1 MDIWSIGVIMY
12 TLLFGK
18 PPFEDNTVEQT
29 YENIKHNRFSYPGSI
44 PVSLPAKDLISKIL
58 ITDPSKRIGLEEI
71 LDH

>member
-1 MDIWSIGVIMY
+1 MY

-29 YENIKHNRFSYPGSI
+29 YENIKTNTFKYPTPI
-44 PVSLPAKDLISKIL
+44 PVSNSAKDLINHIL
-58 ITDPSKRIGLEEI
+58 VTNPAKRISLMNI